1 MLTTRRHVQPLPF
14 RSSNES
20 GNETR
25 FPRAVAGEQFDR
37 YARVVWS
44 QGQRWVRKHWHR
56 VSGSELTMHD
66 ARETLRAYAA
76 IDLSRR
82 MYPQE
87 EQLLSEVLQEAW
99 QADAR
104 EMPDIVPEIPSFLRS
119 TPPSTPR
126 PAA

>member
-1 MLTTRRHVQPLPF
+1 MLTTRRHVQPIPF
-14 RSSNES
+14 RSTNES
-20 GNETR
+20 GPDTR

-56 VSGSELTMHD
+56 VSSADFTMHD
-66 ARETLRAYAA
+66 ARETLRSFAA

-82 MYPQE
+82 LYPQE

-99 QADAR
+99 NDEMRQ
-104 EMPDIVPEIPSFLRS
+104 MPDIVPEIPSFLRS
-119 TPPSTPR
+119 TPPRTPR